1 MEDKL
6 QSFFNDNDFDI
17 HEPHSGHLDRFQRK
31 LEAPNKKKGI
41 SWKWM
46 GAAASIILI
55 LGFYLGKMQ
64 PDGPEFSISKFDPE
78 MAETESFFVTTI
90 RQEMKEIERHRNI
103 ETESLIENALDE
115 IEELEEQYQTFIKE
129 LSKNHNKRLIIK
141 SLIDNYQQRLTV
153 LENLLAKLEYQKNP
167 AKFEINYDEII

>member
-6 QSFFNDNDFDI
+6 QSFFSDNDFDI

-31 LEAPNKKKGI
+31 LEAPNKKKTI

-55 LGFYLGKMQ
+55 LGFYLGKFQ
-64 PDGPEFSISKFDPE
+64 TELPDSIAKFDPE

-90 RQEMKEIERHRNI
+90 RQELKEIERHRNI
-103 ETESLIENALDE
+103 ETESIIENALDE

-153 LENLLAKLEYQKNP
+153 LENLLSKLEYQKNP